1 MLLTVLSAS
10 LALTFS
16 AVQIGYREINHSPV
30 EVAGVK
36 IVNPFFPLNIHHVEK
51 AADLNK
57 VLTRKVFFFFFV

>member
-57 VLTRKVFFFFFV
+57 VLTRKVSFFFFV